1 MKLFPCN
8 SVSRE
13 TYDDDDDA
21 ELVHAM
27 VIDNSM
33 VMERAFILG
42 IGLL

>member
-1 MKLFPCN
+1 MKLFRCN

-13 TYDDDDDA
+13 TYVDDDV

-33 VMERAFILG
+33 VMERAFMLG